1 MRRVLIKYAATSSAA
16 VVSLLFIVALLLFG
30 MHEAMGVVIGG
41 AIAALDFIGII
52 YLTSKLLE
60 PSIEPKRKAGAVF
73 LLLGKLAFVAVLL
86 WWVISKAQVSALG
99 TVAGIGAAILGF
111 TWGLSRAS
119 ASPEGQKAIEAEE
132 QRIRD
137 EMERKGP

>member
-30 MHEAMGVVIGG
+30 MHDAMGVAIGG
-41 AIAALDFIGII
+41 TIAALDFIGII

-60 PSIEPKRKAGAVF
+60 PSLEPKRKAGAVM

-86 WWVISKAQVSALG
+86 WWVISKAEVSALG
-99 TVAGIGAAILGF
+99 TV
-111 TWGLSRAS
+111 
-119 ASPEGQKAIEAEE
+119 
-132 QRIRD
+132 
-137 EMERKGP
+137 